1 MLRIR
6 LRNKAA
12 ATESGSGAKPPTG
25 ESVTVAC
32 PDHLV
37 LAELPVAKSV
47 GSASGVTLV
56 KTIGQK
62 SSRPLGKRVHMCAK
76 CDFPIAIYGRMVCG
90 LTFLGLFNLIVH
102 SCIPCEHAL
111 CLDCARSD
119 STCFL
124 CGERIQKI
132 QTVKMMEG
140 MFLCAVPLCLK
151 SFLNKDDFKAHVHAH
166 HPDLRNSKPQ
176 KDGNEPVA
184 ANTKE
189 PKTSDSTVQAPI
201 PSPAQ
206 DGEDR
211 TQWSLP
217 EPLAPIRP
225 LMQPNPKPNPPIA
238 LDRPNLTHMQ
248 QPNFE
253 YPVTGLQPP
262 AFVVPNVMGPGSFGQ
277 PFYVGQQVPE
287 AGVQQGSLL
296 GYPQLLNF
304 GPNGQVFDPSMTMN
318 QVGFLQGG
326 PPSQGMN
333 ANDGSGG
340 SNLAANQSPAAPLP
354 PPFGDSHVGDT
365 NHHGQASTR

>member
-12 ATESGSGAKPPTG
+12 AAESGSGAKPSTG

-37 LAELPVAKSV
+37 LAELPVAKSI

-56 KTIGQK
+56 KTVGQK
-62 SSRPLGKRVHMCAK
+62 SSRPLGQRVHMCAK
-76 CDFPIAIYGRMVCG
+76 CDFPIAIYGRM
-90 LTFLGLFNLIVH
+90 
-102 SCIPCEHAL
+102 IPCEHAL

-124 CGERIQKI
+124 CEERIQKI

-151 SFLNKDDFKAHVHAH
+151 SFLNKDDFKAHVHAY

-189 PKTSDSTVQAPI
+189 LKSSDSTVQPTI
-201 PSPAQ
+201 PRPAQ

-217 EPLAPIRP
+217 QPLAPIRP

-253 YPVTGLQPP
+253 YPVTGLQPS

-333 ANDGSGG
+333 ANDGRGASI
-340 SNLAANQSPAAPLP
+340 LAANQSPAAPLP

-365 NHHGQASTR
+365 NHHGQAATR